1 MSICTENV
9 LMRKHRGRIG
19 NVIFRSWGKDTVA
32 SKAPDMRGHK
42 WSKAQK
48 ANRHRFRNATAYARQ
63 VLGSPGLF
71 QYYRK
76 KIKRK
81 QTVWNVAIA
90 DYMKRPEICSIDLC
104 KDWDDDKGQFIKVL
118 ADDNYQVTGVIITI
132 LNALGLMVES
142 GIAKVNWDGE
152 WIYKVAAPVPEWEG
166 GKVEVSV
173 RDLPGNVVTGYKPL
187 DGS

>member
-1 MSICTENV
+1 M
-9 LMRKHRGRIG
+9 MRFQRGRVG
-19 NVIFRSWGKDTVA
+19 NVIYRRWGKDTVA
-32 SKAPDMRGHK
+32 SKAPDFRGHR

-48 ANRHRFRNATAYARQ
+48 ANRHRFSDATAYARQ
-63 VLGSPGLF
+63 VLENPGLF

-76 KIKRK
+76 KVKRK

-104 KDWDDDKGQFIKVL
+104 REWKDDPEQFVKVD

-132 LNALGLMVES
+132 LNALGLVVES
-142 GIAKVNWDGE
+142 GSAEMNNDGE
-152 WIYKVAAPVPEWEG
+152 WIYKMEAPVSEWEG
-166 GKVEVSV
+166 GKIEVSV
-173 RDLPGNVVTGYKPL
+173 RDLPGNEVKGWKML